1 MSGEMTGE
9 DHCSMDDDPPT
20 DGMCH
25 PRIRRHWAEKEA
37 FREEVG
43 RPERRSDDAV
53 NCRRFQCAH
62 RCG

>member
-1 MSGEMTGE
+1 
-9 DHCSMDDDPPT
+9 MDDDPPT

-53 NCRRFQCAH
+53 HCRRFQCAH